1 MKGIRARLKS
11 IRREVSPAEA
21 SSRKEFA
28 VFLFESTQGAIKAER
43 VLLRA
48 GLSIKLIPT
57 PRQLSS
63 DCGTALRC
71 GWSDADTA
79 IETLRQAKVAFAGV
93 HRVPE
98 RI

>member
-1 MKGIRARLKS
+1 LNGIRARLRS
-11 IRREVSPAEA
+11 GRRKATTGAASPRVEY
-21 SSRKEFA
+21 A

-43 VLLRA
+43 ALLRA

-71 GWSDADTA
+71 DWSDVDRATEA
-79 IETLRQAKVAFAGV
+79 LRLARVSFASV
-93 HRVPE
+93 HQ
-98 RI
+98 IKDQL